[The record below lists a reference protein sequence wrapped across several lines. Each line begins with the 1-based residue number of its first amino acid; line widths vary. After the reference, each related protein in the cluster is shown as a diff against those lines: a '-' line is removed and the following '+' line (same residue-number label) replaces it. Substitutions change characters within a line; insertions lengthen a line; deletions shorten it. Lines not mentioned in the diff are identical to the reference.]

1 MSSNVLS
8 IGIVGLPNVGK
19 STLFNALLKKQVA
32 LAANYPFATIEPN
45 VGIVDVPDSRLT
57 KLSELINEEFGAKIS
72 HKQVPEKIIPAVV
85 KFYDI
90 AGLVKGA
97 HKGEGLGNQ
106 FLGHIREVDAIV
118 HVVRGFNDSNIIREG
133 SLDPISDIEAIN
145 MELIFADLQTI
156 EKKAQKLAE
165 DIKKSKGLVKGDIG
179 LVCNKIAQI
188 LQVGKP
194 VLAADLTSEEKEIAK
209 ELNLLTF
216 KPMIYVLNVA
226 EDALTRSLEELID
239 TSNTHYGFDFENTIK
254 ISARLEEEIAS
265 LEGSDRESFMQELGI
280 NVSGLDKLITRAYN
294 ILNLKTYFTAGPKEV
309 HAWTFKVGTK
319 APQAAGIIHTD
330 FERGF
335 ISAQVCSYK
344 NYVENKTWKLA
355 LEKGLVRLEGK
366 DYIMQDGDIVE
377 FRFGV

>member
-1 MSSNVLS
+1 MNLS

-45 VGIVDVPDSRLT
+45 VGIVDVPDPRLT
-57 KLSELINEEFGAKIS
+57 RLASLINDEYGAKIS
-72 HKQVPEKIIPAVV
+72 HKQVPEKVIPAVV
-85 KFYDI
+85 KFYEI

-118 HVVRGFNDSNIIREG
+118 HVVRVFTDSNIIREG
-133 SLDPISDIEAIN
+133 STDPLTDIDTIN
-145 MELIFADLQTI
+145 MELIFADLQSI
-156 EKKAQKLAE
+156 EKKAQKLA
-165 DIKKSKGLVKGDIG
+165 DDLRRSKASVQGDIG
-179 LVCNKIAQI
+179 QVCNKIAQC
-188 LQVGKP
+188 LQLGKP
-194 VLAADLTSEEKEIAK
+194 ASAADLSDAELEIAK
-209 ELNLLTF
+209 ELNLLTQ

-226 EDALTRSLEELID
+226 EDALGRGIEELID
-239 TSNTHYGFDFENTIK
+239 TSNTQYGFDAQHAIK
-254 ISARLEEEIAS
+254 ISARLEEELAS
-265 LEGSDRESFMQELGI
+265 LEGEDREAFMQELGI

-294 ILNLKTYFTAGPKEV
+294 ILNLQTYFTAGPKEV
-309 HAWTFKVGTK
+309 HAWTYEIGTK

-344 NYVENKTWKLA
+344 NYVECKTWKGA
-355 LEKGLVRLEGK
+355 LDKGLIRLEGK
-366 DYIMQDGDIVE
+366 EYVMQDGDIVE

>member
-1 MSSNVLS
+1 MNLS

-45 VGIVDVPDSRLT
+45 VGIVDVPDPRLA
-57 KLSELINEEFGAKIS
+57 KLAELVKDEYGSKIT
-72 HKQVPEKIIPAVV
+72 HKQVPEKLIPAVV

-118 HVVRGFNDSNIIREG
+118 HVVRVFTDSNIIREG
-133 SLDPISDIEAIN
+133 STDPLTDIDTIN
-145 MELIFADLQTI
+145 MELIFADLQSI
-156 EKKAQKLAE
+156 EKKAQKLA
-165 DIKKSKGLVKGDIG
+165 DDMRRAKVSTQGDIG
-179 LVCNKIAQI
+179 QVCNKIAQC
-188 LQVGKP
+188 LQSGKP
-194 VLAADLTSEEKEIAK
+194 ASAAGLSGSEQEIAQ
-209 ELNLLTF
+209 ELNLLTQ

-226 EDALTRSLEELID
+226 EEALDKGIEELID
-239 TSNTHYGFDFENTIK
+239 TDNTQYGFDAQNAIK
-254 ISARLEEEIAS
+254 ISARLEEELAS
-265 LEGSDRESFMQELGI
+265 LEGEERETFMQELGI

-294 ILNLKTYFTAGPKEV
+294 ILNLQTYFTAGPKEV
-309 HAWTFKVGTK
+309 HAWTFEIGTK

-344 NYVENKTWKLA
+344 NYVEAKTWKAA
-355 LEKGLVRLEGK
+355 LDKGLVRLEGK
-366 DYIMQDGDIVE
+366 EYVMQDGDIVE